1 MPLLCHVH
9 LTQKYQQIEFIRLH
23 PERFSWIPPG
33 LIAKEEGV
41 MLTGVIK
48 RLLKNIGYVFIKSSY
63 GHEVFSHYSQLYG
76 AVFDQL
82 NEGQSVKFSASLSPK
97 GFKAVTVEPVTEN
110 SKGDS
115 YIRNL
120 TEQTSNVVQPI
131 SKAEISAA
139 LSNTK

>member
-1 MPLLCHVH
+1 
-9 LTQKYQQIEFIRLH
+9 
-23 PERFSWIPPG
+23 
-33 LIAKEEGV
+33 

-48 RLLKNIGYVFIKSSY
+48 RLLKNLGYGLIKSSY
-63 GHEVFSHYSQLYG
+63 RHEVFSHYSQLYG

-97 GFKAVTVEPVTEN
+97 GFKAVSVEPVTEN
-110 SKGDS
+110 SRGHS

-131 SKAEISAA
+131 NKAEISAA
-139 LSNTK
+139 LSNPK